1 MDPYNEAT
9 AAGLLEPYDAINAS
23 NLISDTYKDA
33 DNNWYGIY
41 KGILGFMVNREEIE
55 RLGIEEP
62 KDWDDLLK
70 PEYKGLIGISNPST
84 AGTAKLVINTMVQ
97 MKGHDEAMEY
107 FKLKLD
113 DDNYSK
119 AFKQYRKEWVE
130 DHIVI
135 IFTGVLL
142 ILCVPLAIGKVR
154 SIKEEID
161 HADIFMDSKE

>member
-1 MDPYNEAT
+1 MNMN
-9 AAGLLEPYDAINAS
+9 GNYDLA
-23 NLISDTYKDA
+23 Y
-33 DNNWYGIY
+33 
-41 KGILGFMVNREEIE
+41 
-55 RLGIEEP
+55 
-62 KDWDDLLK
+62 
-70 PEYKGLIGISNPST
+70 IGIGRSLLRQ
-84 AGTAKLVINTMVQ
+84 K
-97 MKGHDEAMEY
+97 KYHEAMEY

>member
-1 MDPYNEAT
+1 MKTLSYSVGT
-9 AAGLLEPYDAINAS
+9 KIYDAIEQFQNGDYEESGAS
-23 NLISDTYKDA
+23 WQAVMNMNGNY
-33 DNNWYGIY
+33 
-41 KGILGFMVNREEIE
+41 
-55 RLGIEEP
+55 
-62 KDWDDLLK
+62 DLA
-70 PEYKGLIGISNPST
+70 YIGIGRSLLRQ
-84 AGTAKLVINTMVQ
+84 K
-97 MKGHDEAMEY
+97 KYHEAMEY